1 MASNNFLV
9 ILAIV
14 AVVLPSLTMATEY
27 WVGDSSGWTI
37 NYDYQAWAKDKVFY
51 VGDKLVFNYTMGNH
65 NVFKVNVTGFS
76 QCIIPPSNEALTSGH
91 DIIPLMVPGKKWY
104 ICGVGQHCAQ
114 FGQKLVINVEGG
126 APAPAPMKNSA
137 HGILNSGYQFFMA
150 AVLAVSAMIV
160 A

>member
-65 NVFKVNVTGFS
+65 NVFKVNATGFS

-137 HGILNSGYQFFMA
+137 HGILNSGHQFFMA
-150 AVLAVSAMIV
+150 AVLAVAAMIV

>member
-27 WVGDSSGWTI
+27 WV
-37 NYDYQAWAKDKVFY
+37 
-51 VGDKLVFNYTMGNH
+51 VFNYTMGNH
-65 NVFKVNVTGFS
+65 NVFKVNATGFS

-150 AVLAVSAMIV
+150 AVLAVAAMIV

>member
-1 MASNNFLV
+1 
-9 ILAIV
+9 
-14 AVVLPSLTMATEY
+14 
-27 WVGDSSGWTI
+27 
-37 NYDYQAWAKDKVFY
+37 
-51 VGDKLVFNYTMGNH
+51 MGNH
-65 NVFKVNVTGFS
+65 NVFKVNATSFS

-137 HGILNSGYQFFMA
+137 HGILNSGTVNGRRAGVCGQRRLQWLSKM
-150 AVLAVSAMIV
+150 VVRGCSRVRI
-160 A
+160 